1 MWIAVCDDEKEEA
14 EKIRRLIDNYAVRND
29 YDIHCQC
36 FLTAKAL
43 LSSEKQFDMY
53 FLDYQMSEMNG
64 LELEKK
70 LREEKNIKAYIS
82 FITAFP
88 NIYVMQEAIKYDTH
102 RFLFKPVEND
112 SDMLYDT
119 LNSLIL
125 TDELKKTIKL
135 KRKDGTEDWI
145 VKEDI
150 ICVEASEK
158 SSFVTTVNGREE
170 YAYLLKDI
178 QERLPDRFFVR
189 IQKSFVINLT
199 QVKSS
204 SGGKRT
210 VLMKNGMEIP
220 IGRAYYQNFNEAYL
234 IFCSEHK

>member
-14 EKIRRLIDNYAVRND
+14 EKISRLIDDYAVRND

-36 FLTAKAL
+36 FPSGKAL
-43 LSSEKQFDMY
+43 LASEKQFDMY
-53 FLDYQMSEMNG
+53 FLDYQMPGMNG
-64 LELEKK
+64 LELEKS
-70 LREEKNIKAYIS
+70 LREKGVKSYIS

-88 NIYVMQEAIKYDTH
+88 NIYVMQEAMNYETH

-112 SDMLYDT
+112 PDMLYDT

-125 TDELKKTIKL
+125 SAELKNTIKL
-135 KRKDGTEDWI
+135 KRRDGIEDWL

-158 SSFVTTVNGREE
+158 SSFVTTVNGEEE
-170 YAYLLKDI
+170 YVYLLKDI
-178 QERLPDRFFVR
+178 QKKLPERFFIR
-189 IQKSFVINLT
+189 IQKSFVINLS

-204 SGGKRT
+204 SGGRRT

-220 IGRAYYQNFNEAYL
+220 IGRAFYQKFNEAYL
-234 IFCSEHK
+234 VFCSEHK

>member
-1 MWIAVCDDEKEEA
+1 MWIAVCDDEKDEA
-14 EKIRRLIDNYAVRND
+14 EKIRNLIDDYAIRND

-36 FLTAKAL
+36 FLTGRAL

-70 LREEKNIKAYIS
+70 LREEKGVKSYIS

-112 SDMLYDT
+112 PDMLYDT

-135 KRKDGTEDWI
+135 KRRDGTEDWL
-145 VKEDI
+145 VKEEI

-158 SSFVTTVNGREE
+158 SSFVTTVNGEDE
-170 YAYLLKDI
+170 YVYLLKDI
-178 QERLPDRFFVR
+178 QEKLPDRFFVR

-220 IGRAYYQNFNEAYL
+220 IGRAFYQKFNEAYL
-234 IFCSEHK
+234 VFCSEHK